1 MFFLGSDTDVVKSV
15 FVLLRGRTDRVKL
28 VLVFSRVHRS
38 LPEGSR
44 GHTDVVKS
52 DSKGHFCGIRMGYT
66 NCVFGFQGSLL
77 WYQDGVKSDLVLF

>member
-1 MFFLGSDTDVVKSV
+1 MVSGWGNQASSGPPWRGCPNNSKLSMFFLGSDTDVVKSV

-28 VLVFSRVHRS
+28 VLVFSRVDRS

-52 DSKGHFCGIRMGYT
+52 DL
-66 NCVFGFQGSLL
+66 VLFQGSH
-77 WYQDGVKSDLVLF
+77 